1 MRTKDNS
8 PRGGEAMR
16 AAVPRRDRSAHP
28 RVMDFGLPGYPES
41 AAPGPGHLEP
51 ARAVPTKPFPV
62 GALAARVRGMI
73 AE

>member
-8 PRGGEAMR
+8 PRGGGARR

-28 RVMDFGLPGYPES
+28 RLMDFGLPGYPES

-51 ARAVPTKPFPV
+51 TKPFPV
-62 GALAARVRGMI
+62 DALAALVRGMT